1 MESVV
6 VHGDCGVSDSDH
18 CADCQRPTRTVRVY
32 GWESGPKD
40 GSIRIPLDYVKS
52 PEGEYSVRGSDIAI
66 FIKADARLTFQGP
79 LYTDHRRTCP
89 NRKLSED
96 RPQLVKVRIAC
107 GACQGAQ
114 SSWAE
119 RDDAK
124 KTIERFIEEH
134 TNCRGRKAS

>member
-1 MESVV
+1 MESV

-66 FIKADARLTFQGP
+66 FIKADARLTFHGP

-96 RPQLVKVRIAC
+96 RPLFSKLRIECAAC
-107 GACQGAQ
+107 
-114 SSWAE
+114 SE
-119 RDDAK
+119 RKQFWTEASLARIGVEK
-124 KTIERFIEEH
+124 FIEEH
-134 TNCRGRKAS
+134 LNCRGRKAS